1 MIPFRVLVVDDEPL
15 AREMVVNLLKTD
27 REIESVVEC
36 GDPRQTPEIIAR
48 QRPHIVFLD
57 VEMPE
62 ADGIQ
67 VARTLDEND
76 PIVVFITAFS
86 HYATQAFDVRA
97 VDYVLKPFSD
107 QRFFEALARAKRRVR
122 ERHLGGLVSQIATL
136 SASMNPDAPAGL
148 KEAAASGP
156 YLERLSFRAGDHSIV
171 LKAAEV
177 IWIEAED
184 YYVLIHSKRGRHMVR
199 ATLSSLEQR
208 LDPRAF
214 LRVHRAALVNLQEVQ
229 EIREDAGLSLVLS
242 DGSHVAVSRSRRER
256 VDSVLRPRFRP

>member
-1 MIPFRVLVVDDEPL
+1 VTPFRVLVVDDEPL

-27 REIESVVEC
+27 REIESVAEC
-36 GDPRQTPEIIAR
+36 GDARGASEIIAR

-62 ADGIQ
+62 VNGIQ
-67 VARTLDEND
+67 IARTLAEDD

-97 VDYVLKPFSD
+97 TDYVLKPFSD
-107 QRFFEALARAKRRVR
+107 RRFFEALARAKKRVR

-136 SASMNPDAPAGL
+136 SAELNANDGAAPETMNRGQ
-148 KEAAASGP
+148 
-156 YLERLSFRAGDHSIV
+156 YLERLSFRTGDHSIV
-171 LKAAEV
+171 LKTADV

-199 ATLSSLEQR
+199 ATLASLEQR
-208 LDPRAF
+208 LDPRTF
-214 LRVHRAALVNLQEVQ
+214 LRVHRAAIVNLQEV
-229 EIREDAGLSLVLS
+229 RETRDDGGLSLVLS
-242 DGSHVAVSRSRRER
+242 DGSHVAVSRSRRHQL
-256 VDSVLRPRFRP
+256 DAALKPRLGG

>member
-1 MIPFRVLVVDDEPL
+1 VLVVDDEPL

-27 REIESVVEC
+27 REVESVVAC
-36 GDPRQTPEIIAR
+36 GDPRQASEIIAR

-62 ADGIQ
+62 TDGIQ
-67 VARTLDEND
+67 VARTLGESD

-136 SASMNPDAPAGL
+136 SAEMNPDAHEAL
-148 KEAAASGP
+148 KEAPSGR

-171 LKAAEV
+171 LKTADV

-229 EIREDAGLSLVLS
+229 EIREDGALSLVLS
-242 DGSHVAVSRSRRER
+242 DGSRVAVSRSRRER
-256 VDSVLRPRFRP
+256 VDSMLRPRLRG